1 MLKKRSLLYADS
13 YLKGKTAEAETALQ
27 NAQRVWSKYLKKAD
41 PLRVE
46 LDDLCRRFKV
56 FSKSAAKV
64 FEE

>member
-1 MLKKRSLLYADS
+1 MPKKRSLLYADS

-27 NAQRVWSKYLKKAD
+27 NAQRVWSRYLKKVD
-41 PLRVE
+41 PLRIE

-56 FSKSAAKV
+56 FSKSAAKL